1 MNYQLMFQTI
11 ATLCGVSA
19 FAIWLVAFLS
29 NRISERTRIKLLYT
43 QVLLFVLFIIT
54 LITGALAAGLS

>member
-11 ATLCGVSA
+11 AQICGIA
-19 FAIWLVAFLS
+19 LVGLGISYVAHDI
-29 NRISERTRIKLLYT
+29 NRNMPKNLPRYIL
-43 QVLLFVLFIIT
+43 VLFIIT

>member
-11 ATLCGVSA
+11 AMICGITSA
-19 FAIWLVAFLS
+19 IMAVWVMANS
-29 NRISERTRIKLLYT
+29 NHSKRSEE
-43 QVLLFVLFIIT
+43 QLFVLFIIT